1 MKNAKIQTTDSEKR
15 KRRNYFFA
23 IICRKRRAL
32 VDIFT
37 DREVAERIALDCNRH
52 SPYLLYEVIAG
63 QANIAQAL
71 GWTKYELVQYCIRN
85 NI

>member
-1 MKNAKIQTTDSEKR
+1 MNAKIQTTDSEKR
-15 KRRNYFFA
+15 KKRNHYFA
-23 IICRKRRAL
+23 VICRKRRAL

-37 DREVAERIALDCNRH
+37 DRKDAERIALDCNRN
-52 SPYLLYEVIAG
+52 SPHLLYYEVIAG

-71 GWTKYELVQYCIRN
+71 GWTKYELVQYCTK